1 MKMAVAF
8 LNVLS
13 KGAFIMYLARI
24 RTDYNTRQKTL
35 VSVGYIKELDG
46 KKENDDEKSKTGDEV
61 DEVERITILLIKDVL
76 ESMGRSKDKDNVVAL
91 LQSHLITTNND
102 ILALTKEYCSE
113 IELPWGLVI
122 ALKSKIRSY
131 NVQLDDPWSMQVN
144 PKQTEVT
151 FSAPHIA
158 RNAKKINTVARR
170 QSSKETDIRD
180 DMSDMA
186 SRNLGYPSSS
196 FSDTHSTFS
205 RDSRGG
211 PSIAT
216 PRSSHSPSRYG
227 ETPTQNS
234 ISFGDNQTDEMKALF
249 TEHQKTVNVQVDE
262 CRKFVEFSMD
272 KILGVIEQ
280 KLVTASP
287 PHAATPGFAHANIPP
302 AAAPSAA

>member
-35 VSVGYIKELDG
+35 VSVGYVKELDG
-46 KKENDDEKSKTGDEV
+46 KKEHDDENKTGADDEV
-61 DEVERITILLIKDVL
+61 DRITCLLIKDVL
-76 ESMGRSKDKDNVVAL
+76 ESMGRSKDRDNVVVL

-113 IELPWGLVI
+113 IELPWGFVI

-131 NVQLDDPWSMQVN
+131 KVQLDDPWSMQLD
-144 PKQTEVT
+144 PAAKQAEVT

-158 RNAKKINTVARR
+158 KNVKKINTVARR
-170 QSSKETDIRD
+170 QSSKDIPTNIRG
-180 DMSDMA
+180 DMSDIA
-186 SRNLGYPSSS
+186 STNFGYPSSP
-196 FSDTHSTFS
+196 FSNCSTS
-205 RDSRGG
+205 HGG

-216 PRSSHSPSRYG
+216 PRSSHSPSRCG
-227 ETPTQNS
+227 ETPTQS
-234 ISFGDNQTDEMKALF
+234 SFGDNQTDDIKALF

-280 KLVTASP
+280 KLVTANP
-287 PHAATPGFAHANIPP
+287 PHAATPGFAHVNIPP
-302 AAAPSAA
+302 VVAPSAA